1 MFEMSLNDRQGN
13 RAQGLEGGVVVK
25 LAELLVPVGR
35 LSYKMEVEMSNL
47 TTIPPVSSWIIMF
60 LSVIFPADGDIVTTP
75 SM

>member
-35 LSYKMEVEMSNL
+35 LSYKMGVEMSNL
-47 TTIPPVSSWIIMF
+47 TTIPFHCGPLPGF
-60 LSVIFPADGDIVTTP
+60 LARALVLLV
-75 SM
+75 